1 VKQCSETSR
10 NSGSEGVEGEKEEE
24 EAPHVKGE
32 SISLGMH
39 DPEKGKDE
47 ELARQWLADVQT
59 FCGSY
64 GRA

>member
-1 VKQCSETSR
+1 MA
-10 NSGSEGVEGEKEEE
+10 GEEE
-24 EAPHVKGE
+24 EEEAPHEQEAPHVKGE